1 MANSST
7 GLDENI
13 AAALSYLLGWVTG
26 IIFFL
31 LEPDRPFIRF
41 HAAQSIVT
49 FSSISIAMFILSW
62 VPFIGY
68 FISALLG
75 LLAFILW
82 LILIIKAY
90 QGERYKL
97 PIAGD
102 LAEKLAAK

>member
-1 MANSST
+1 MANNTT
-7 GLDENI
+7 GLAENI
-13 AAALSYLLGWVTG
+13 AGALSYVLGWVSG

-49 FSSISIAMFILSW
+49 FGVISILIFVLSW
-62 VPFIGY
+62 VPFFGA
-68 FISALLG
+68 FVSALLG
-75 LLAFILW
+75 LGAFILW

-97 PIAGD
+97 PIVGD
-102 LAEKLAAK
+102 LAEKLASK

>member
-1 MANSST
+1 MANNST
-7 GLDENI
+7 GLAENI
-13 AAALSYLLGWVTG
+13 AGALSYLFGWITG

-41 HAAQSIVT
+41 HAAQSIVI
-49 FSSISIAMFILSW
+49 FGIISILIFFLSW
-62 VPFIGY
+62 VPVLGAFV
-68 FISALLG
+68 SALLG
-75 LLAFILW
+75 LGAFILW